1 MNFLTLSGILENKT
15 IIIIMSILKKVLT
28 YLVFPLIIAG
38 MVYAI
43 VQSVMEPVQFNKH
56 REYREGIAIQR
67 LKDIRDLQ
75 VAFKN
80 VNGRYS
86 PTVDSLK
93 MFYNEGKMKV
103 VMQIGSRD
111 DSLAMANTQ
120 NLKKRNPR
128 IKPEQMLELHKQGQ
142 KLVFQIESEVAVKD
156 TLFTHRDDFC
166 VDSLAFIPFSGDSL
180 IMESTIKTVS
190 GVKVPLF
197 EASMPFKSLLRGL
210 NNQLRINLDAERED
224 QGRYNGLQVGS
235 ITAPNN
241 NAGNWE

>member
-224 QGRYNGLQVGS
+224 QGRYKGLQVGS